1 MPMRMCLLKNKFLTI
16 FIKHY
21 VKKTVKVINDIC
33 KDFKSIKNTT
43 EIKNSKQAHLNDGV
57 ALVKFFYWLEKSLG
71 QNISEYE
78 ASKKLELFRSENKDF
93 FSLSFPT
100 ISATGANGS
109 IIHYNPQSKSSI
121 LKKIPIIFM

>member
-1 MPMRMCLLKNKFLTI
+1 MFIEKQVSYYIYKTLCKKNR
-16 FIKHY
+16 
-21 VKKTVKVINDIC
+21 VKVINDIC
-33 KDFKSIKNTT
+33 KDLKSIKNTT

-57 ALVKFFYWLEKSLG
+57 ALVKFFYWLERSLD

-100 ISATGANGS
+100 ISATVPTDQLF
-109 IIHYNPQSKSSI
+109 ITI
-121 LKKIPIIFM
+121 LNQKAQF